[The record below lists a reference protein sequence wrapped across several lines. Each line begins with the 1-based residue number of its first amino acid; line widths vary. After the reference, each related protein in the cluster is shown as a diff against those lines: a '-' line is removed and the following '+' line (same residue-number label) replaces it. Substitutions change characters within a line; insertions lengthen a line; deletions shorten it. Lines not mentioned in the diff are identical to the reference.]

1 VGQELV
7 GVVECAAQVMRGVT
21 GLGQRGGGPNKRSP
35 AERCRS
41 WTRRPWDRAVDAPA
55 AVWHAG

>member
-21 GLGQRGGGPNKRSP
+21 GLGQRGGGPNNDPLTVRATVMQAGLRFYDRPP
-35 AERCRS
+35 AGAVVRCL
-41 WTRRPWDRAVDAPA
+41 
-55 AVWHAG
+55 